1 MERMERV
8 FIIHGWD
15 GRPDEGCFPW
25 LKSELEKR
33 GFAVYAPTMPDPLH
47 PKIDTWV
54 TFLNEQV
61 GTPDEHTFFVGH
73 SIGCQTI
80 LRYLE
85 TLPDNMKVG
94 GAVLLAPWIHLTD
107 EAYETEED
115 SEIAKPWIQ
124 TQLLW
129 DKIKSHSNNFIAIF
143 SDDDPL
149 VPLPD
154 SKIFEEKLGTHT
166 ITEHQ
171 RGHFSGSSGIKEL
184 PSLLGAVLNLRGSV
198 Q

>member
-1 MERMERV
+1 MQRV

-25 LKSELEKR
+25 LKRELEKE
-33 GFAVYAPTMPDPLH
+33 GFTVYAPAMPEPLH
-47 PKIDTWV
+47 PKIGTWV
-54 TFLNEQV
+54 AFLKEKV
-61 GTPDEHTFFVGH
+61 GVPDEHTYFVGH

-80 LRYLE
+80 LRFLE
-85 TLPDNMKVG
+85 ILPENTKVG
-94 GAVLLAPWIHLTD
+94 GAILLAPWIHLTD

-129 DKIKSHSNNFIAIF
+129 DKIKSHSNKFIAIF

-149 VPLPD
+149 VPLTD
-154 SKIFEEKLGTHT
+154 SKIFEEKLGTQT
-166 ITEHQ
+166 IIEHNKE
-171 RGHFSGSSGIKEL
+171 HFSGSSGIKEL
-184 PSLLGAVLNLRGSV
+184 PSLLNAVLSLGGSTSK
-198 Q
+198 

>member
-1 MERMERV
+1 MERV

-25 LKSELEKR
+25 LKKELEKE
-33 GFAVYAPTMPDPLH
+33 GLSVYAPAMPEPLH
-47 PKIDTWV
+47 PKIDAWV
-54 TFLNEQV
+54 TFLKEQV
-61 GTPDEHTFFVGH
+61 GIPDEHTFFVGH

-80 LRYLE
+80 LRFLE
-85 TLPDNMKVG
+85 TLPEDTKIG

-129 DKIKSHSNNFIAIF
+129 DKVKFHSNKFIAIF
-143 SDDDPL
+143 SDNDPL
-149 VPLPD
+149 VPLTD
-154 SKIFEEKLGTHT
+154 SKIFEEKLGTQT
-166 ITEHQ
+166 VIEHNK
-171 RGHFSGSSGIKEL
+171 GHFSGSSGLKEL
-184 PSLLGAVLNLRGSV
+184 PSLLDAVLELR
-198 Q
+198 QN

>member
-1 MERMERV
+1 MERV
-8 FIIHGWD
+8 FIVHGWD

-25 LKSELEKR
+25 LKTELEKK
-33 GFAVYAPTMPDPLH
+33 GFLVYAPAMPEPLH

-54 TFLNEQV
+54 TFLKEQV
-61 GTPDEHTFFVGH
+61 GTPDEYTFFVGH

-80 LRYLE
+80 LRFFE
-85 TLPDNMKVG
+85 ILPTNTQVG

-129 DKIKSHSNNFIAIF
+129 DKIKSHSNKFIAIF
-143 SDDDPL
+143 SDNDPL
-149 VPLPD
+149 VPLTD
-154 SKIFEEKLGTHT
+154 SKIFEEKLGTQT
-166 ITEHQ
+166 IVEHNKE
-171 RGHFSGSSGIKEL
+171 HFSGSSGIKEL
-184 PSLLGAVLNLRGSV
+184 PSLLDAVLKLRDNS
-198 Q
+198 

>member
-1 MERMERV
+1 MDRV

-25 LKSELEKR
+25 LKTELEKK
-33 GFAVYAPTMPDPLH
+33 GFNVYAPAMPEPLH

-54 TFLNEQV
+54 TFLKEQV
-61 GTPDEHTFFVGH
+61 DTPDERTFFVGH

-85 TLPDNMKVG
+85 SLPENTKIG

-115 SEIAKPWIQ
+115 SEIARPWLQTLIQ
-124 TQLLW
+124 W
-129 DKIKSHSNNFIAIF
+129 DKIKSHSKKFIAIF
-143 SDDDPL
+143 SDNDPL
-149 VPLPD
+149 VPLTD
-154 SKIFEEKLGTHT
+154 SKIFEEKLGIQTV
-166 ITEHQ
+166 IEHNKE
-171 RGHFSGSSGIKEL
+171 HFSGSTGIKEL
-184 PSLLGAVLNLRGSV
+184 PSLLESVLKLR
-198 Q
+198 QN

>member
-1 MERMERV
+1 MERV

-25 LKSELEKR
+25 LKRELEKE
-33 GFAVYAPTMPDPLH
+33 GIAVYAPAMPEPLH
-47 PKIDTWV
+47 PKIDAWV
-54 TFLNEQV
+54 TFLKEQV

-80 LRYLE
+80 LRFLE
-85 TLPDNMKVG
+85 ILPKNTRVG
-94 GAVLLAPWIHLTD
+94 GVVLLAPWIHLTD

-129 DKIKSHSNNFIAIF
+129 NKIKSHSNKFIAIF
-143 SDDDPL
+143 SDDDPI
-149 VPLPD
+149 VPLTD
-154 SKIFEEKLGTHT
+154 SKIFEEKLGTKT
-166 ITEHQ
+166 IIEHNKE
-171 RGHFSGSSGIKEL
+171 HFSGSSGIKEL
-184 PSLLGAVLNLRGSV
+184 PSLLDAVLKLRKN
-198 Q
+198 